1 MSFDTLGLR
10 EELVLGVKELGF
22 ENPTPIQSE
31 AIPLLLE
38 EQSDFVGLAQTGTGK
53 TAAFGLPL
61 LNSID
66 STISDTQGVIVC
78 PTRELCLQIEKDL
91 NNFAKMMPWVRV
103 VSVYGGA
110 NIALQIKELRRGAH
124 IIVAT
129 PGRFVDLISRGK
141 ARLDQVKVA
150 VLDEADEML
159 NMGFKAE
166 LDAILEA
173 TPDHRSTWLFSA
185 TMPAEVKRISKA
197 YMSNPKELSVGG
209 VNETSNNIS
218 HEYYAVRERDRYEAL
233 KRVIDFQP
241 NIYGV
246 VFCRTRMETQEIAD
260 KLMRDGYSAD
270 SLHGDLSQAQRDAV
284 MNSFRKKR
292 IQMLV
297 ATDVAARGIDVSDL
311 THVIHYKLPDDPEVY
326 THRSGRTGRAGKKGT
341 SVAFITSKEQRRL
354 QDIQRTV
361 KAKFEGKEIP
371 SIEDICQTKLYSL
384 VDDLK
389 DVTVHDQEIDQY
401 IEKVSGKLDELTR
414 EELIKKIVSK
424 EFNQFL
430 DYYRNARDIS
440 CDFKQ
445 LSKRSREDR
454 SSRTSQ
460 PTRKGM
466 SRFFINA
473 GHLDGLNKGA
483 LVRIICESTNMRGHL
498 IGAIDIKSAYSFFE
512 VESSSSDQ
520 VVGSSSNFD
529 FEGKSLRVEK
539 AEGGGSERRSGG
551 GDRRRSG
558 GGDRRRSGGSDRR
571 SGGSDRRGGS
581 SDRRGGDG
589 DRRGG
594 SGKFNGGDD
603 NYHDNGGGN
612 RRFGNKRRSFKRSS
626 K

>member
-38 EQSDFVGLAQTGTGK
+38 EQTDFVGLAQTGTGK

-66 STISDTQGVIVC
+66 PTLSDTQGVIVC

-91 NNFAKMMPWVRV
+91 NNFAKKMPWLRV

-110 NIALQIKELRRGAH
+110 NISLQIKELRRGAH
-124 IIVAT
+124 VIVAT

-141 ARLDQVKVA
+141 ARLEHVKVA

-185 TMPAEVKRISKA
+185 TMPAEVKRISKN

-209 VNETSNNIS
+209 VNETSTNIS
-218 HEYYAVRERDRYEAL
+218 HEYYPVRERDRYEAL

-270 SLHGDLSQAQRDAV
+270 SLHGDLSQAQRDSV
-284 MNSFRKKR
+284 MKSFRKRR
-292 IQMLV
+292 IQVLV

-326 THRSGRTGRAGKKGT
+326 THRSGRTGRAGKKGI
-341 SVAFITSKEQRRL
+341 SIAFITNKEQRRL
-354 QDIQRTV
+354 NDIQRMV
-361 KAKFEGKEIP
+361 KAKFEEKEIP
-371 SIEDICQTKLYSL
+371 SIENICQNKLYSL

-389 DVTVHDQEIDQY
+389 DVTVHDEEIDQY
-401 IEKVSGKLDELTR
+401 LGKVTEQLEELTR

-424 EFNQFL
+424 EFNHFL
-430 DYYRNARDIS
+430 DYYRDARDIS
-440 CDFKQ
+440 CTFKQ
-445 LSKRSREDR
+445 LSKRSREDKG
-454 SSRTSQ
+454 RTSS
-460 PTRKGM
+460 RKGM

-483 LVRIICESTNMRGHL
+483 LVRIICESSNMRGHL

-512 VESSSSDQ
+512 VEDASADQ
-520 VVGSSSNFD
+520 VTNTAKDYS

-539 AEGGGSERRSGG
+539 AEGGTGSGNGSGDRRRGGGDRRGGGERRGG
-551 GDRRRSG
+551 GDRRRSRSNFS
-558 GGDRRRSGGSDRR
+558 GGDN
-571 SGGSDRRGGS
+571 
-581 SDRRGGDG
+581 
-589 DRRGG
+589 
-594 SGKFNGGDD
+594 F
-603 NYHDNGGGN
+603 HDNGGGS
-612 RRFGNKRRSFKRSS
+612 RRFGNKRRSFKRSN
-626 K
+626 

>member
-1 MSFDTLGLR
+1 MSFETLGLR

-22 ENPTPIQSE
+22 EKPTPIQSE

-91 NNFAKMMPWVRV
+91 NNFSKKMSWIRV

-110 NIALQIKELRRGAH
+110 NIALQIRELRKGAH

-129 PGRFVDLISRGK
+129 PGRFVDLINRGK
-141 ARLDQVKVA
+141 AQLSQVRVA

-159 NMGFKAE
+159 NMGFKSE
-166 LDAILEA
+166 LDAILSA
-173 TPDHRSTWLFSA
+173 TPAHRSTWLFSA
-185 TMPAEVKRISKA
+185 TMPSEVKRISRD
-197 YMSNPKELSVGG
+197 YMSNPKELSVGA

-218 HEYYAVRERDRYEAL
+218 HEYYPVKERDRYEAL

-270 SLHGDLSQAQRDAV
+270 SLHGDLSQAQRDSV
-284 MNSFRKKR
+284 MKSFRKKR

-341 SVAFITSKEQRRL
+341 SVAFITSKELRRL
-354 QDIQRTV
+354 QDIQRMV
-361 KAKFEGKEIP
+361 KAKFVEKEIP
-371 SIEDICQTKLYSL
+371 SIEDICQSKLYSL
-384 VDDLK
+384 VDNLK
-389 DVTVHDQEIDQY
+389 DVTVHDEEIDQY
-401 IEKVSGKLDELTR
+401 IEKVSEKLDELSR

-430 DYYRNARDIS
+430 DYYRDARDIS
-440 CDFKQ
+440 CTFKQ

-454 SSRTSQ
+454 GARTSS
-460 PTRKGM
+460 TSTSKSGM

-483 LVRIICESTNMRGHL
+483 LVRIICESSSMRGHM

-512 VESSSSDQ
+512 VENSSEDQIINSSSS
-520 VVGSSSNFD
+520 FE
-529 FEGKSLRVEK
+529 FEGKGLRVEK
-539 AEGGGSERRSGG
+539 AEGGGERR
-551 GDRRRSG
+551 R
-558 GGDRRRSGGSDRR
+558 GGSDRR
-571 SGGSDRRGGS
+571 GGERRGGS
-581 SDRRGGDG
+581 SDRRGGE
-589 DRRGG
+589 RRGG
-594 SGKFNGGDD
+594 SDRKGGERRSGRRGFSGGDD
-603 NYHDNGGGN
+603 NIHDNGGGS
-612 RRFGNKRRSFKRSS
+612 RRFGNKRRSFKRSN
-626 K
+626 